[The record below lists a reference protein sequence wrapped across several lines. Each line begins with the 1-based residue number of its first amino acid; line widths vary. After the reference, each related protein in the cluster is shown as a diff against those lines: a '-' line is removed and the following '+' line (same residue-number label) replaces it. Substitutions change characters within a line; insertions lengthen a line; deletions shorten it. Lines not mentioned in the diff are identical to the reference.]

1 MGVHDSERLGE
12 IARFCESRE
21 VVMRRLIFSWL
32 VIVLALVCQGNVR
45 GEEGKPNVLFLICDD
60 LNCDIGVY
68 GHELVKTPNID
79 ALAKKGVT
87 FLNLSLIHI

>member
-32 VIVLALVCQGNVR
+32 VIVLALVCQENVR
-45 GEEGKPNVLFLICDD
+45 GE
-60 LNCDIGVY
+60 
-68 GHELVKTPNID
+68 
-79 ALAKKGVT
+79 
-87 FLNLSLIHI
+87 